1 MKKAELKE
9 GVRYYVDSSNRVWGG
24 KSYHQTAEFNSRNR
38 FTIVFQNGQPETYEN
53 KVRVRSEATQG
64 TKWVQLAHVRGE
76 WASFIKNATD
86 EKRRDIARWNDR
98 GRKYQEHLERKAKRE
113 RAEREKGTRQAFA
126 QIINGSDYLS
136 DYKKVTEI
144 KFEVMQYI
152 VEAVQAYEA
161 NNPQK
166 VSA

>member
-1 MKKAELKE
+1 MKKAELRE
-9 GVRYYVDSSNRVWGG
+9 GVKYYVNSSNRVWGG

-38 FTIVFQNGQPETYEN
+38 FTVIFKDGKPDTYGN
-53 KVRVRSEATQG
+53 QVRVRSEMTQG
-64 TKWVQLAHVRGE
+64 TKWAQLAHVRGE
-76 WASFIKNATD
+76 WASFIKDATD
-86 EKRRDIARWNDR
+86 EKRRDVARWNDR

-113 RAEREKGTRQAFA
+113 RAQREKGTRQAFA
-126 QIINGSDYLS
+126 QIVNGSDYLS
-136 DYKKVTEI
+136 DYKKVSEI

-152 VEAVQAYEA
+152 VEAVRAYEA